1 MAGRQDL
8 RRDQRQRSDHE
19 TAERRPHE
27 RRQRYPIEQR
37 LAESNAAH
45 QCNAEGCGEKPD
57 RTRHHEITT
66 GDARDVERSDSHRC
80 RIEQI
85 GDDVADQRS
94 QSHGSEACDRIA
106 SDHDFERIECS
117 PKWRS
122 ECTRDRARRSAPNQ
136 YAQISAPEVE
146 GTPDPRPNAA
156 RQLRVAGL
164 ETDRGA
170 NSTRPH
176 GLQRHAD
183 ASDERHTPTV
193 QGVGLDRI
201 DLPRRPPS
209 RECHE
214 RKAEDQ
220 TANQRDHDGA

>member
-1 MAGRQDL
+1 MCGSSASLAGK
-8 RRDQRQRSDHE
+8 
-19 TAERRPHE
+19 TADSASAKTCPASA
-27 RRQRYPIEQR
+27 PM
-37 LAESNAAH
+37 SNEEK
-45 QCNAEGCGEKPD
+45 NSPPRKPVPSEKPD

-66 GDARDVERSDSHRC
+66 SDARDVERSDSHRC

-183 ASDERHTPTV
+183 ASNERHAPAV

-201 DLPRRPPS
+201 DLPRR
-209 RECHE
+209 
-214 RKAEDQ
+214 
-220 TANQRDHDGA
+220 